1 MLKFRIYP
9 IAITADIEKVY
20 LQISI
25 DVLWYSDLSEEIISE
40 YRFTWVIFGV
50 TSSQFLLK
58 GIVKSHGSK
67 YQKEDPEFARKV
79 KNHFYIDD
87 LNTGVY
93 STEEGFEFYKKLKV
107 QFLEASFNV
116 RKVSNEWWR
125 FLIVEYKWKFY
136 NEKVLWIYWGHE
148 KYIISLKIN
157 EVFKEAI
164 TIILTKQNILNVIA
178 SVCDPVGYLQSI
190 VIKLKILFQKIRK
203 SKIEW
208 GGDIGILVN
217 IWKEIVKV

>member
-1 MLKFRIYP
+1 M
-9 IAITADIEKVY
+9 
-20 LQISI
+20 
-25 DVLWYSDLSEEIISE
+25 
-40 YRFTWVIFGV
+40 
-50 TSSQFLLK
+50 
-58 GIVKSHGSK
+58 
-67 YQKEDPEFARKV
+67 
-79 KNHFYIDD
+79 
-87 LNTGVY
+87 
-93 STEEGFEFYKKLKV
+93 
-107 QFLEASFNV
+107 
-116 RKVSNEWWR
+116 
-125 FLIVEYKWKFY
+125 
-136 NEKVLWIYWGHE
+136 
-148 KYIISLKIN
+148 KIN